1 MPHKLDDVDTAIINS
16 LMEDG
21 RKSFRQIGKE
31 LSISTPTVQARYRR
45 LVNLGFIKSISPILD
60 AKLIDKKL
68 QKVLSQN
75 NDLKMS
81 GSRIK
86 KGLAI
91 KANCDYCDGQIT
103 GQPKVLK
110 FGQYERFFC
119 CTSCRT
125 LYKEKYGGRI
135 NSLSRQSSN

>member
-1 MPHKLDDVDTAIINS
+1 MPHKLDDVDVAIINS

-21 RKSFRQIGKE
+21 RKSFRQIAKE
-31 LSISTPTVQARYRR
+31 LSISTPTVQSRYRR
-45 LVNLGFIKSISPILD
+45 LVNLGFIKSISPILN
-60 AKLIDKKL
+60 AKLIEKKL

-75 NDLKMS
+75 NDLKIS
-81 GSRIK
+81 GTQIK

-103 GQPKVLK
+103 SQPKVLK

-125 LYKEKYGGRI
+125 LYKEKYGARI
-135 NSLSRQSSN
+135 NSLSRQSSD

>member
-1 MPHKLDDVDTAIINS
+1 LPHKLDDVDTAIINS

-21 RKSFRQIGKE
+21 RKSFRQIAKE
-31 LSISTPTVQARYRR
+31 LSISTPTVQSRYRR

-81 GSRIK
+81 GSQIK

-91 KANCDYCDGQIT
+91 KASCDYCDGQIR

-135 NSLSRQSSN
+135 NSLSRQSSD